1 MKPGMY
7 GLLVV
12 ALSLVAPAMAE
23 DRALLVGV
31 GKYQRPDNNLPGIDL
46 DIDRMQDALG
56 IMGFEPSQVRVLMDN
71 QATAANIIRSLD
83 DWLVDGVGPDDRVV
97 FYYSGHGGFI
107 PDLNEDEPDGV
118 DEVLIAHDAGVTTID
133 GRRTVVN
140 VVTDDRIGA
149 MLDETASRNVLI
161 VVDACHSG
169 TVTRD
174 IFLANRSLTDERV
187 FEKAFVYDGMPLGS
201 GSVISRSADGGD
213 ARDGFV
219 GISAAG
225 DDEMAIGTIRGG
237 VFTIGFTEALKRY
250 AQAGIEPS
258 INQLRDDTEA
268 YIRARLDPKRVHTP
282 QITGDPDL
290 AAGALRILPMDDGD
304 GPIWQR
310 LELLANGGRKF
321 PLATSASTYRLGDI
335 VEFSV
340 NVPMDGYLNLVTVDS
355 KDQATVL
362 FPNEFDS
369 DNFVKAGE
377 FTFPTA
383 ENNFEF
389 PASEPAGPTLVVA
402 FITDSPL
409 NFRDMGFDARLKSG
423 EYPEGATFAE
433 ITYTA
438 TRALAVRLK
447 IRPEP
452 EMPPAADAA
461 AAPEAAPEPADDGGE
476 ALYSAAL
483 KIEVTR

>member
-1 MKPGMY
+1 MKPITF

-12 ALSLVAPAMAE
+12 ALTVVGPALAE

-31 GKYQRPDNNLPGIDL
+31 GKYQRPGNDLPGIDL
-46 DIDRMQDALG
+46 DIDRMQDTLG

-71 QATAANIIRSLD
+71 EATAANIIQSLD

-97 FYYSGHGGFI
+97 FYFSGHGGFT
-107 PDLNEDEPDGV
+107 PDLNEDESDGV
-118 DEVLIAHDAGVTTID
+118 DEVLIAHDAGVATID
-133 GRRTVVN
+133 GRPTMVN
-140 VVTDDRIGA
+140 VVADDRIGA

-201 GSVISRSADGGD
+201 GSIISRSAGGND
-213 ARDGFV
+213 AREGFV

-237 VFTIGFTEALKRY
+237 VFTIGFTEALRRY

-258 INQLRDDTEA
+258 INQLRDETEA
-268 YIRARLDPKRVHTP
+268 YIRARLDPKRIHTP
-282 QITGDPDL
+282 QVTGDPEL
-290 AAGALRILPMDDGD
+290 AAGALRILPMDDGY

-310 LELLANGGRKF
+310 LESLANEGQDF
-321 PLATSASTYRLGDI
+321 PLSTPSATYGLGDI

-340 NVPMDGYLNLVTVDS
+340 DVPRDGYLNLVTVDS

-369 DNFVKAGE
+369 DNFVEAGE

-409 NFRDMGFDARLKSG
+409 NFREMGFDARLKSG

-452 EMPPAADAA
+452 EMPPPADGAA
-461 AAPEAAPEPADDGGE
+461 AAPEAAPPAAGDG